1 MLEFSQNYFS
11 VSEVVLKQ
19 TQNILLLFDCEDKQ
33 PKLQKVVSK

>member
-33 PKLQKVVSK
+33 TKLQNVVSK